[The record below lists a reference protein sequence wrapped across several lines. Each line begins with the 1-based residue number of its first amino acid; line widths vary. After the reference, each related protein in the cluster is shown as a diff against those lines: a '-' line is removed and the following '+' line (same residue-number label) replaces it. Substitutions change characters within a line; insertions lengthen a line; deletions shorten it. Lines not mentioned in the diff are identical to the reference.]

1 MPNRV
6 VIIKLS
12 IALSGLNGFEFV
24 LMKLEDNNNTTAR
37 GGGSILNRFG
47 FELRGQR

>member
-24 LMKLEDNNNTTAR
+24 LMKLEDNNTTAR